1 MSLDSA
7 LNIARQYAQSSLA
20 QLPEPA
26 QNALLN
32 PLVQKALTVAL
43 VYGALRQ
50 TNRVFSRWSM
60 NNWQSAH
67 PWQGDRELVLVSGGC
82 SGIGKQIMEDLA
94 SQGIRV
100 VILDIN
106 EPNFQLRKRHRFP
119 QHAR

>member
-1 MSLDSA
+1 
-7 LNIARQYAQSSLA
+7 
-20 QLPEPA
+20 
-26 QNALLN
+26 
-32 PLVQKALTVAL
+32 
-43 VYGALRQ
+43 
-50 TNRVFSRWSM
+50 M